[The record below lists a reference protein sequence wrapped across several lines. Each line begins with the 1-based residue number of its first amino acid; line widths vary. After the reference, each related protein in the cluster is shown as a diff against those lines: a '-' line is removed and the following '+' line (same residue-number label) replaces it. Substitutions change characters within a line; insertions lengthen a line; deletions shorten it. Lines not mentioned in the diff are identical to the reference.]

1 MKNIIIN
8 VDENIKLKSWQPDFA
23 AELFA
28 LVDKNRDY
36 LSPWL
41 PWVPFIKEV
50 KNSQDFINS
59 SLTQMENNSGLELGI
74 WYQDKLV
81 GCIGLHD
88 FNLASKRAGI
98 GYWLD
103 KDHQGQGTMT
113 KSVKALIDYSF
124 SELNL
129 NRLTIMA
136 STINPHSYSIAE
148 RLGFK
153 KEGIIRQYEF
163 INNHFSDCYQYSLLK
178 SENN

>member
-1 MKNIIIN
+1 MKNVVIN
-8 VDENIKLKSWQPDFA
+8 VDENIKLKSWQPDSA

-36 LSPWL
+36 LLPWF

-59 SLTQMENNSGLELGI
+59 SLKEMENNLGLELGI

-88 FNLASKRAGI
+88 FNLTNKRASI

-103 KDHQGQGTMT
+103 KDHQGKGIMT
-113 KSVKALIDYSF
+113 KSVKALINFCF

-129 NRLTIMA
+129 NRLAILT
-136 STINPHSYSIAE
+136 STINSHSYSIAE

-163 INNHFSDCYQYSLLK
+163 INDHFSDCYQYSFLK
-178 SENN
+178 FENN